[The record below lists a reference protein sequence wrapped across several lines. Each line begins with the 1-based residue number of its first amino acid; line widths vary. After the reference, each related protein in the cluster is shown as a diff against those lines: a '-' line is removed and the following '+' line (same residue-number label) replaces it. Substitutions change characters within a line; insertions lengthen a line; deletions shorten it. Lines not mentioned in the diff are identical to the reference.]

1 GEIQQAADR
10 AITVTR
16 QLLAFGRKQMLQPRR
31 LDLNAVIADITKL
44 IHRLIGEDIVLT
56 TDLAPSLLPV
66 TADPGELSQ
75 VILNLAVN
83 ARDAMPQGG
92 KLTIT
97 TGNVVVDAA
106 KAVQLP
112 GLEPGRYALLTVSDT
127 GCGMDEATKARIF
140 EPFFTTK
147 EPGHGTGLGLA
158 TVYGIVMQSLGHI
171 DVQSEPG
178 RGS

>member
-1 GEIQQAADR
+1 RQIGSVFVFKDVTERRKLEEQYRQSQKLEAVGRLAGGIAHDFNNLLTVVAGYSDLLAANPSLDARAREGVGEIPPAAHP

-16 QLLAFGRKQMLQPRR
+16 QLLAFGRKTMLQPRR

-92 KLTIT
+92 K
-97 TGNVVVDAA
+97 
-106 KAVQLP
+106 
-112 GLEPGRYALLTVSDT
+112 
-127 GCGMDEATKARIF
+127 
-140 EPFFTTK
+140 
-147 EPGHGTGLGLA
+147 
-158 TVYGIVMQSLGHI
+158 
-171 DVQSEPG
+171 
-178 RGS
+178 